1 MTNEE
6 LVKQIQSGIN
16 QKDNLSQIYIQNK
29 GFIRKIAKKLA
40 NNPDDI
46 KDLMQEAYFGL
57 CEAVQR
63 YDEKTGVLFISYASF
78 WVKQAMIRY
87 LESNGRNIRLPSDM
101 YNKIMRYR
109 QLLSS
114 YEMQLGG
121 KPTDEELSKHFD
133 SLQQL
138 NNIKNAY
145 HAFYNMGSLDE
156 AIPGNDDMQL
166 SDVLA
171 DPKVNIENDIING
184 LIEESKRTELWQ
196 IVKDNVSPDENEVI
210 NARYRIGMSFDA
222 TGKYIG
228 KTRDAAR
235 QLEAKALRK
244 LRKRK
249 VIKLI
254 EEKFELNYARAYRG
268 SLSFFESTW
277 SSIVEDIAI
286 KNMEAK
292 LLD

>member
-1 MTNEE
+1 MEQ
-6 LVKQIQSGIN
+6 LYK
-16 QKDNLSQIYIQNK
+16 QNK
-29 GFIRKIAKKLA
+29 GFINKLAKKYA
-40 NNPDDI
+40 YTKEDI
-46 KDLMQEAYFGL
+46 NDLMQEAYFGL
-57 CEAVQR
+57 HEAVQR

-78 WVKQAMIRY
+78 WIRQAMIRY
-87 LESNGRNIRLPSDM
+87 LENNGRNIRLSNDM
-101 YNKIMRYR
+101 YNKIMQYR

-114 YEMQLGG
+114 YEMQLGR
-121 KPTDEELSKHFD
+121 KPTDDELCKYFGSR
-133 SLQQL
+133 QQVDY
-138 NNIKNAY
+138 IKRAY
-145 HAFYNMGSLDE
+145 HGFYSMGSLDVV
-156 AIPGNDDMQL
+156 IPGNDDDMQL

-171 DPKVNIENDIING
+171 DPMVNIENDVVDG

-228 KTRDAAR
+228 KTRDVAR

-249 VIKLI
+249 AIKLI

-268 SLSFFESTW
+268 SLSLFESTW